1 MGNFGSKLLNSVA
14 NSAGSLLGTG
24 LGAVV
29 GAIQAKKEREF
40 NAEQAQINRDWQ
52 AEQNQIAY
60 EQNLA
65 QWNREN
71 EYNSPE
77 AQVQRLIDA
86 GINPNAISGDVSGNL
101 AGSSPQMQT
110 GSGAQASTPGSYAGQ
125 LAQTLGNS
133 VNTMWQNELLRK
145 QVEGQGID
153 NSYKAQLNQEQID
166 MIKAQTDKFIKD
178 AEVSEEEKYRLRA
191 ATNQLIQM
199 TPEQVNAL
207 TVSIEETRQRIDNMK
222 QEKKVMEANE
232 ANIEADTELTEA
244 KTGETLKNTEVL
256 DATKNEINERVG
268 LAKQQNEINK
278 SYLNYIK
285 VTGAPMGLAEYE
297 AVYYYYQKSGKNLVS
312 DFSSSVASY
321 YQNRESKINIPK
333 IDFYQNAS
341 DIDYQRT
348 FDLMKK
354 GTGQSWIT
362 NPLSVSTALKFK

>member
-24 LGAVV
+24 LGALA
-29 GAIQAKKEREF
+29 GYFQNKADQKF
-40 NAEQAQINRDWQ
+40 NAEQAQLNRDWQ

-101 AGSSPQMQT
+101 AGGSPQMQT
-110 GSGAQASTPGSYAGQ
+110 GSGSQASAPGSYAGQ

-153 NSYKAQLNQEQID
+153 NSYKAQLNEVQVD
-166 MIKAQTDKFIKD
+166 KVKAETDKLIRD

-191 ATNQLIQM
+191 ATNQLLLM

-207 TVSIEETRQRIDNMK
+207 NVSIEEAKQRIENMRS
-222 QEKKVMEANE
+222 EKKVLDAN
-232 ANIEADTELTEA
+232 ADKIAAETELTEA
-244 KTGETLKNTEVL
+244 KVGETNANTEVL
-256 DATKNEINERVG
+256 SETKNKIHEEVG

-278 SYLNYIK
+278 AYLEYIK
-285 VTGAPMGLAEYE
+285 VTGAPIGLAEYE
-297 AVYYYYQKSGKNLVS
+297 AIYYYDLKAGGNRFTTSFSNAVANYYKNRETKVNVPKLSFYQSTS
-312 DFSSSVASY
+312 DTDFS
-321 YQNRESKINIPK
+321 R
-333 IDFYQNAS
+333 
-341 DIDYQRT
+341 
-348 FDLMKK
+348 MKK
-354 GTGQSWIT
+354 LAEYGRNIGWTERPSLFG
-362 NPLSVSTALKFK
+362 AL